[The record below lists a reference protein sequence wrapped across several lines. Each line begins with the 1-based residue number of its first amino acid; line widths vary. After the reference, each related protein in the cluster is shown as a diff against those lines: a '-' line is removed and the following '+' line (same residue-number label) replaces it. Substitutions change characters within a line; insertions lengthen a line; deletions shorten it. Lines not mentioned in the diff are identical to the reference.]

1 MKQHE
6 RTLARRMAVQALYQS
21 EITGEG
27 IDSVASVDTII
38 PDDGSLPPYAVELL
52 VNVQSH
58 LEEIDNLI
66 SDASE
71 NWSITRMPIV
81 DRAILRCAVCEMLYM
96 DDVPVAVCINEA
108 VELAKGFGGEDD
120 SARFAN
126 GILGRIARTS
136 GEKTGVPQTE
146 LDSVSEDAIPGTELL

>member
-1 MKQHE
+1 MSKSKNHE

-27 IDSVASVDTII
+27 IESIATSDTVL
-38 PDDGSLPPYAVELL
+38 PTAGTLPPYAVDLL
-52 VNVQSH
+52 LGVQAH
-58 LEEIDNLI
+58 LGEIDARI
-66 SDASE
+66 SEASE
-71 NWSITRMPIV
+71 NWSLSRMPIV

-126 GILGRIARTS
+126 GILGRIARTGG
-136 GEKTGVPQTE
+136 GEGQRDGGAKAQAAPAAE
-146 LDSVSEDAIPGTELL
+146 GTR